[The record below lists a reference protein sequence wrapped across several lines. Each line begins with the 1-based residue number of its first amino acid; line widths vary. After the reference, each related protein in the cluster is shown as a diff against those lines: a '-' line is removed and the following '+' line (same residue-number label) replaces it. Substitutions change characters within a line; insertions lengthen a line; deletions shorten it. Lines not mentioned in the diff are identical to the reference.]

1 VKTTTL
7 IVVVILI
14 FSAFGSAPFI
24 LNNEKSKTSISSN
37 HSTTNKAP
45 SNENNNQWYEKPT
58 KILWFNGT
66 FHKGEVGI
74 KITKRKDAWSPSD
87 NLQKI
92 DITRYFKKGYLGKID
107 VELKWKST
115 SKNHADLDVWWWT
128 PQIGGR
134 FTWRNNNI
142 IEGECEEKVTFYCM
156 RDLGLPIQVGVMSW
170 NGIISSELPFAEKI
184 TIYEEPSLMN
194 VNVTGNSV
202 AWIEKYAVKEVG
214 NYTYVPI
221 GFEFRSILRMVPKTI
236 TLDKKEE
243 SINVGDLIYI
253 NYRITL
259 DIDEPVTIGA
269 ECKVTLP
276 NGKDVNLKSWDL
288 HHRYAPIS
296 EDHSPPYPEWG
307 EPWWKACN
315 LFGCPEIPS
324 SIHTFTPENNSYTFK
339 WTFRAGMFGKYKI
352 NVGLKNANDFKK
364 SLNFTVSEPKPHQNK
379 YALIFTN
386 DAGGYDLECD
396 LWANNYEMYYVLVNH
411 YNFPPQNVF
420 SLMDA
425 TCTKENLTSLMDWLI
440 KNTDENATIVIW
452 FGCHGFAAKNM
463 DDDVEPIDGVLCLW
477 NSPDNL
483 TQWYIPLSDGE
494 VAEFLTNLKSKK
506 VLLGGD
512 ACHAGE
518 FGGRL
523 DVGEKLNKIFG
534 EQYMDRNGTI
544 IAVGAPWFWAN
555 MVSTYGGGTF
565 TLWFSAALLGVKDF
579 RGKTADDFP
588 YGNKNGKISVEE
600 AFKWTRSQMK
610 TDNPL
615 YPPDFNDKYKGEMYL
630 N

>member
-1 VKTTTL
+1 MKFIIFTITA
-7 IVVVILI
+7 ILVFNG
-14 FSAFGSAPFI
+14 FSSTFFI
-24 LNNEKSKTSISSN
+24 HYNNEKGEAIPCSNIVSIQDD
-37 HSTTNKAP
+37 K
-45 SNENNNQWYEKPT
+45 QWYEKPM
-58 KILWFNGT
+58 KIIWFNGT

-74 KITKRKDAWSPSD
+74 RITKRKDAWSFHD

-92 DITRYFKKGYLGKID
+92 DITRYLKKGHLGKID
-107 VELKWKST
+107 VELKWECT
-115 SKNHADLDVWWWT
+115 SKNYADLDIWWWT

-134 FTWRNNNI
+134 FTWKSNNI
-142 IEGECEEKVTFYCM
+142 SSVGCKEKITFYCM

-170 NGIISSELPFAEKI
+170 NGIISSELPFTEKI

-194 VNVTGNSV
+194 VSVTGDSI

-221 GFEFRSILRMVPKTI
+221 GSEFRSILRMVPKTI
-236 TLDKKEE
+236 TLNKREGA
-243 SINVGDLIYI
+243 IYIGDLIYI
-253 NYRITL
+253 NYRVTL
-259 DIDEPVTIGA
+259 DVDKPVTIGA

-276 NGKDVNLKSWDL
+276 NGKIVNLKSWDL

-296 EDHSPPYPEWG
+296 EDHTPPYPEWG
-307 EPWWKACN
+307 KAWWKACS

-352 NVGLKNANDFKK
+352 NVGLKNAPNFKK
-364 SLNFTVSEPKPHQNK
+364 SLNFTVNEPEAYQNK

-386 DAGGYDLECD
+386 DVGGYDLECD
-396 LWANNYEMYYVLVNH
+396 LWCNNYEMYHVLVNR
-411 YNFPPQNVF
+411 YNFPASNVF

-425 TCTKENLTSLMDWLI
+425 TCTKENLTALMDWLI

-452 FGCHGFAAKNM
+452 FGCHGSSGINT
-463 DDDVEPIDGVLCLW
+463 DDDLEPIDGFLCLW
-477 NSPDNL
+477 NSPNNL

-494 VAEFLTNLKSKK
+494 IAEFLANLKSKK

-512 ACHAGE
+512 ACHGGE
-518 FGGRL
+518 FGGKL
-523 DVGEKLNKIFG
+523 DIGEKLNKIFG
-534 EQYMDRNGTI
+534 EPYIDRDGVI
-544 IAVGAPWFWAN
+544 IAVGAPWFWVES
-555 MVSTYGGGTF
+555 VSNEGGSIF

-579 RGKTADDFP
+579 RGKTADD

-600 AFKWTRSQMK
+600 AFKWTRINIL
-610 TDNPL
+610 TDHPIF
-615 YPPDFNDKYKGEMYL
+615 PPDFNDKYKGEMYL
-630 N
+630 D